1 MNDIYSKGEI
11 IWAKMSGFPWW
22 PAVIRGIYL
31 KRKTKEQNGNL
42 VTRYDGTP
50 TFLVEFF
57 PDRSHGEVSEEKIE
71 KFYKNF
77 QEKSAT
83 KKKSLIKAIDL
94 AKKEIFANFKNL
106 PCHILYEILGKKR
119 YREKKHHTQGDCNK
133 KLRREKQ
140 SSRGSFSNLSELN
153 DKNSSLG
160 CGNKKIS
167 KVIFDDESEEEQYKK
182 ESGKNKSVLTSQ
194 TISILS
200 NDDNS
205 NENENESDEISNE
218 KIINKIKCHINNLLK
233 IKIEMRGKEAH
244 KQIISSLD
252 RLNLIFA
259 NKNFSFNFDSVN
271 YFFI

>member
-1 MNDIYSKGEI
+1 MSETDKGE
-11 IWAKMSGFPWW
+11 KS
-22 PAVIRGIYL
+22 R
-31 KRKTKEQNGNL
+31 
-42 VTRYDGTP
+42 
-50 TFLVEFF
+50 
-57 PDRSHGEVSEEKIE
+57 PD
-71 KFYKNF
+71 
-77 QEKSAT
+77 
-83 KKKSLIKAIDL
+83 
-94 AKKEIFANFKNL
+94 
-106 PCHILYEILGKKR
+106 
-119 YREKKHHTQGDCNK
+119 
-133 KLRREKQ
+133 
-140 SSRGSFSNLSELN
+140 LSIT
-153 DKNSSLG
+153 DKNPPGFSP
-160 CGNKKIS
+160 
-167 KVIFDDESEEEQYKK
+167 
-182 ESGKNKSVLTSQ
+182 SQ

>member
-31 KRKTKEQNGNL
+31 KRKTKDQNGNL

-57 PDRSHGEVSEEKIE
+57 PDRSHGEVAEEKIE

-77 QEKSAT
+77 QERSVT
-83 KKKSLIKAIDL
+83 KKKSLVKAIDL
-94 AKKEIFANFKNL
+94 AKREIFTNFKNL
-106 PCHILYEILGKKR
+106 PSHILYEILGKKR
-119 YREKKHHTQGDCNK
+119 YREKKHHSQGDCSK
-133 KLRREKQ
+133 KLRRKKQ
-140 SSRGSFSNLSELN
+140 PSKSSFSGLSELN
-153 DKNSSLG
+153 DKNNSLG

-167 KVIFDDESEEEQYKK
+167 KVIFDEESEEEQYKK
-182 ESGKNKSVLTSQ
+182 DSGKTKSVITSQ
-194 TISILS
+194 TISMLS
-200 NDDNS
+200 NDDNY
-205 NENENESDEISNE
+205 NENENDLDEISNE
-218 KIINKIKCHINNLLK
+218 AIISKIKGHINNLLK

-252 RLNLIFA
+252 RLNLLFA